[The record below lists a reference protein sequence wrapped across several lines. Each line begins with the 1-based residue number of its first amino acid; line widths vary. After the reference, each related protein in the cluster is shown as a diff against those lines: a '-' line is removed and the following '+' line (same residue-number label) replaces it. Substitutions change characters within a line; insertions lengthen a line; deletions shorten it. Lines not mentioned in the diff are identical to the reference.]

1 MKNYSLEQR
10 SIFDKPYFSVNVAD
24 LSLLEKLQKGLQEL
38 DGVKHVNI
46 SEGKRRH
53 LTIYG
58 ESYVGVKEIQA
69 QIKDY
74 LDTFDD
80 TQEVLEVSGN
90 EQMDNS
96 MAKFAPPI
104 PQYKKIPDDC
114 PTVFISHAWD
124 GEEHKKWILKLAY
137 DLEAVHGINVL
148 CDFYNQGGINLST
161 FMVQGISK
169 ANRVLIIGT
178 PKYKEKSES
187 LDKSGVSFENMVM
200 SSILYNEKCADTQFI
215 PILKEGTFET
225 SFNTLMGVRTGYDL
239 STLELYNANIGMLAR
254 DIWNEPA
261 IQKPKRAPKPNFHR
275 EEKCDKQNPE
285 LPLWKK
291 LVMYEKLQPEEFSSA
306 YNVCLALLRK
316 NNITDPIQLAHLVSV
331 FAELD
336 SKGVSLSSDD
346 KNILKANIDRLLS
359 SKGNKDDL
367 YDFYI
372 LYAQTLNAN
381 GYDKDMS
388 EFSSEIRQFFYNK
401 EKDLWNQFKYKLV
414 LVLENL
420 NDDNVFELK
429 TLHHTAPDH
438 GAAYSS
444 LPLFKYVDIDK
455 LVGSIL
461 KLSSQSRVVL
471 ADFIIERYFLA
482 YSVESVDD
490 SLKADIDALKHLS
503 DMLMEAISG
512 LNAIEK
518 LSYFKLTNAITSAF
532 KRCEG
537 ARIRLVN

>member
-1 MKNYSLEQR
+1 MKNYSLELR

-24 LSLLEKLQKGLQEL
+24 LSLLETLQKGLLEL
-38 DGVKHVNI
+38 DGVKNVNI

-53 LTIYG
+53 LTIYR
-58 ESYVGVKEIQA
+58 ESYADVKKVQT

-80 TQEVLEVSGN
+80 TQKVAEVSDDVLMVN
-90 EQMDNS
+90 PITN
-96 MAKFAPPI
+96 FTPPI
-104 PQYKKIPDDC
+104 PQYKELSQDC

-124 GEEHKKWILKLAY
+124 GEEHKKWILKLAH
-137 DLEAVHGINVL
+137 DLEAVYGINVL
-148 CDFYNQGGINLST
+148 CDFYNQGGVSLST

-178 PKYKEKSES
+178 PNYKEKSES
-187 LDKSGVSFENMVM
+187 IDNSGVSFENTVM
-200 SSILYNEKCADTQFI
+200 SSMLFREKGVDVKFI

-239 STLELYNANIGMLAR
+239 STFERYKANIEMLAR

-275 EEKCDKQNPE
+275 EEKYNKQDSE

-291 LVMYEKLQPEEFSSA
+291 LVSYEKLQPEEFQTA
-306 YNVCLALLRK
+306 YNVCLALLRQ
-316 NNITDPIQLAHLVSV
+316 NNIIDPIKLAHLVSV

-336 SKGVSLSSDD
+336 ARGVFLSPDD
-346 KNILKANIDRLLS
+346 KEILKKNVDRLLIS
-359 SKGNKDDL
+359 MENKDDL
-367 YDFYI
+367 YDCYI
-372 LYAQTLNAN
+372 LYAQTISAN

-388 EFSSEIRQFFYNK
+388 GFSCEMRQFFYK
-401 EKDLWNQFKYKLV
+401 RESELWNQFKYKLV

-420 NDDNVFELK
+420 NDDNISQLK
-429 TLHHTAPDH
+429 ALHHTAPDH
-438 GAAYSS
+438 GTAYSS
-444 LPLFKYVDIDK
+444 LPLFKYVDTNK
-455 LVGSIL
+455 LVVNIL
-461 KLSSQSRVVL
+461 KLSSKSRMSL
-471 ADFIIERYFLA
+471 ADFIIERYFLS

-490 SLKADIDALKHLS
+490 SLKADIDALKCLS
-503 DMLMEAISG
+503 DELLKATSG
-512 LNAIEK
+512 LDAIER
-518 LSYFKLTNAITSAF
+518 LSYYKLTNAITSAF

-537 ARIRLVN
+537 AKIRLVN